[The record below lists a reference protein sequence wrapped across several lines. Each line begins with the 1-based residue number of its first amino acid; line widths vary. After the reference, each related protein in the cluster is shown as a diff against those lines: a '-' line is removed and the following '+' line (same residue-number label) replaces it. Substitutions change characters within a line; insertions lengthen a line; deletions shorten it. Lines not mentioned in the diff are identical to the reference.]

1 MGRVDGGGRP
11 RAIALLLTVVV
22 GVLAVSTAG
31 VFARLAMGAAGR
43 FDGPFAVTLAA
54 GRLLIA
60 AGLLG
65 PVWFGPIWLGR
76 SRGRGPTRGAVGLAI
91 AAGLLLAVHFA
102 CWMASLAYTTVAA
115 STVLVTTNPIWIAL
129 IQWLLGQG
137 RPSRRAMVGIAVAL
151 GGSAVLALG
160 AGASGDAAIAAQPLL
175 GNGLALLGAIAAS
188 GYLLLGRAAQG
199 AGLSIQ
205 AYAAVAY
212 GVAAIALVPLP
223 LLWGVTIAGQPA
235 AVYGW
240 VVALAILPQVVGHT
254 SLNWATRWLSPALV
268 ALAILFEPVGASLLA
283 WLWLG
288 EVPGPQTGI
297 GAIAI
302 GGGVLLAARDR

>member
-1 MGRVDGGGRP
+1 LPLKVGGRP
-11 RAIALLLTVVV
+11 PAIALLLTVAV

-31 VFARLAMGAAGR
+31 VLTRFAMDAAGR
-43 FDGPFAVTLAA
+43 FDGPFAVALAA

-60 AGLLG
+60 ALVLG
-65 PVWFGPIWLGR
+65 PAWLELGR
-76 SRGRGPTRGAVGLAI
+76 SRGRTSTLAYGYAI
-91 AAGLLLAVHFA
+91 AAGLLLALHFG

-129 IQWLLGQG
+129 IQWLTGQG
-137 RPSRRAMVGIAVAL
+137 RPAPRTWLGIAVAL

-160 AGASGDAAIAAQPLL
+160 SGGAGASAIAAQPLL
-175 GNGLALLGAIAAS
+175 GNGLALIGAIAAS
-188 GYLLLGRAAQG
+188 GYLILGQRAQG
-199 AGLSIQ
+199 AGLSVQ
-205 AYAAVAY
+205 GYAAIAY
-212 GVAAIALVPLP
+212 GTAAIALIPPALLGDVPL
-223 LLWGVTIAGQPA
+223 TAQPP

-240 VVALAILPQVVGHT
+240 LVAMAVVPQVVGHT
-254 SLNWATRWLSPALV
+254 SLNWSMRWLSPALV

-288 EVPGPQTGI
+288 EVPSAATGL

-302 GGGVLLAARDR
+302 GGGVLLATRDRATVAN